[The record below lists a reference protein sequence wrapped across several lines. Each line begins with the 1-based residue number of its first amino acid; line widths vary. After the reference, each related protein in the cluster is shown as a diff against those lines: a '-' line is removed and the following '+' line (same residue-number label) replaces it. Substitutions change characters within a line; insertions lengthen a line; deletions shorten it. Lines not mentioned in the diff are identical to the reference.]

1 VYDLCPQAGN
11 NANGK
16 KEKIGVMAI
25 EFDTFFDKIS
35 KLTMVHRIL
44 IFIGTIVVFAGLFI
58 WLVYMPKT
66 GEIRTLKSEIESLEK
81 QLDRA
86 KARARNLEKLE
97 KDLAKAQADLQFAL
111 RLLPTT
117 SEIPTL
123 LKNITKLGNDSNLEF
138 LLFSPQREVPRDF
151 FVEIPVNIEV
161 RGIYHDVALFFD
173 KVGKLDRIVNVIDV
187 SMVPVKSMDTTLKT
201 NCKAVT
207 YRFKE

>member
-1 VYDLCPQAGN
+1 
-11 NANGK
+11 
-16 KEKIGVMAI
+16 MAI
-25 EFDTFFDKIS
+25 EFDNFFDKIS
-35 KLTMVHRIL
+35 KLRMVHRIL
-44 IFIGTIVVFAGLFI
+44 IFAGTIAVLAGLFI

-66 GEIRTLKSEIESLEK
+66 AEMRTLRSEIDKLKDQLRLAEK
-81 QLDRA
+81 RA
-86 KARARNLEKLE
+86 GDLEKLE
-97 KDLAKAQADLQFAL
+97 KDLTQAQADLQFAL

-117 SEIPTL
+117 SEIPNL
-123 LKNITKLGNDSNLEF
+123 LKSITKLGNDSNLEF
-138 LLFSPQREVPRDF
+138 LLFSPQREVSRDF

-161 RGIYHDVALFFD
+161 RGVYHDVASFFD

>member
-1 VYDLCPQAGN
+1 MYDLCPSTRN
-11 NANGK
+11 NANGY

-25 EFDTFFDKIS
+25 ESDNFFEKIS
-35 KLTMVHRIL
+35 KLRMVHRIL
-44 IFIGTIVVFAGLFI
+44 IFVGTIVILAGLFI

-66 GEIRTLKSEIESLEK
+66 AEMHKLRTEIDKLEK
-81 QLDRA
+81 QLQSA
-86 KARARNLEKLE
+86 KALAMNLEKLE
-97 KDLAKAQADLQFAL
+97 EEVARRKEELALAL

-117 SEIPTL
+117 SEIPNL
-123 LKNITKLGNDSNLEF
+123 LKSITKLGNDSNLEF

-173 KVGKLDRIVNVIDV
+173 KVGKLDRIVNVVDV

>member
-1 VYDLCPQAGN
+1 
-11 NANGK
+11 
-16 KEKIGVMAI
+16 MAI

-44 IFIGTIVVFAGLFI
+44 IFVGTIVILAGLFI

-66 GEIRTLKSEIESLEK
+66 GEIRTLKTEIDRLEK

-86 KARARNLEKLE
+86 KARAVNLEKLE

-117 SEIPTL
+117 SEIPNL

-138 LLFSPQREVPRDF
+138 LLFSPQREVSRDF

-161 RGIYHDVALFFD
+161 RGVYHDVALFFD
-173 KVGKLDRIVNVIDV
+173 KVGKLDRIVNVVDV
-187 SMVPVKSMDTTLKT
+187 SMVPVKSMDTMLKT